1 MQYTINCES
10 QLRHLKQNLINNDI
24 RPRDVE
30 LIDHLLSRTAELN
43 GFYKELSAQLNTR
56 QVFFVLE
63 SVIDVAINWNPV
75 EMKQARKDKKELEA
89 INEQIAGLSKQL
101 ATLLD
106 KRYELK
112 NSSDFTCDSIVRL
125 TDLIQIAAGGN
136 SLFSSYLKEDI
147 TRMGNQFDYYRY
159 WPSIA
164 DTVRSIGNDAEDLD
178 VYSRFTLTE
187 VATESKRS
195 SNRDFLRAL
204 LVAFEE
210 DQADLLKQIPNS
222 FRLTDGAIA
231 AVATC
236 ALKLDD
242 DVVTED
248 NVKTMRHSRRKDA
261 IQGT

>member
-1 MQYTINCES
+1 MEYTITCES
-10 QLRHLKQNLINNDI
+10 QLRRLQQNLVDNNI

-30 LIDHLLSRTAELN
+30 LIDHLLSRRVELR
-43 GFYKELSAQLNTR
+43 GFYKELSAQLDT
-56 QVFFVLE
+56 QQIFFVLE

-75 EMKQARKDKKELEA
+75 EMKQARRDKKELETV
-89 INEQIAGLSKQL
+89 NEQIAELSEQL
-101 ATLLD
+101 AALLD
-106 KRYELK
+106 KRSELK
-112 NSSDFTCDSIVRL
+112 TNTDFTCDSIVRL
-125 TDLIQIAAGGN
+125 TDLIQIAANGN
-136 SLFSSYLKEDI
+136 SLFSSYLKDDI
-147 TRMGNQFDYYRY
+147 TRMGNQFEYYRY

-164 DTVRSIGNDAEDLD
+164 DTVRTIGNDAEDLN

-210 DQADLLKQIPNS
+210 DQSDPAKNISSS
-222 FRLTDGAIA
+222 FGLTDAAIA

-236 ALKLDD
+236 ALRLDD

-248 NVKTMRHSRRKDA
+248 NVKTMRHSRKKNA
-261 IQGT
+261 